1 MCFEAQGTIIEAIV
15 AAKGDGPMPRLR
27 PLWWYRGAQI
37 QMYPGEQMTWVMLS
51 HMFTGIVA
59 FVEKF
64 TAVSMS
70 VEILDETLGP
80 VGTGSISYRRVPLD
94 TS

>member
-1 MCFEAQGTIIEAIV
+1 
-15 AAKGDGPMPRLR
+15 MPRLR

-80 VGTGSISYRRVPLD
+80 VGTGSIFYRRVPLD